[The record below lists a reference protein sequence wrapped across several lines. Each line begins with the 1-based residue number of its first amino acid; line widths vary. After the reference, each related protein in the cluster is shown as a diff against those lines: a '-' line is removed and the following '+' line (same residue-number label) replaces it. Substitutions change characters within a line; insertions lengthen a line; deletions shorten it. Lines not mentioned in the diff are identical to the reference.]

1 MWLDNI
7 IPQLPTSS
15 SELIIYIIAGLGAI
29 MVVYSQFVEKENRRD
44 EIRSIGALGILLYAY
59 SVFNLVFMLVAGG
72 IFLAALIE
80 LIEIKLGI
88 HIHPNNP
95 NK

>member
-1 MWLDNI
+1 MLFDTLL
-7 IPQLPTSS
+7 PQLPHSLGET
-15 SELIIYIIAGLGAI
+15 LIYIIAGLGAI

-59 SVFNLVFMLVAGG
+59 HVFNLVFMVVSAG

-88 HIHPNNP
+88 HIHPERH
-95 NK
+95 

>member
-1 MWLDNI
+1 MWLDTLL
-7 IPQLPTSS
+7 PQLPKNAFETAV
-15 SELIIYIIAGLGAI
+15 YIIASLGAI

-44 EIRSIGALGILLYAY
+44 EIRSIGALGLLLYAY
-59 SVFNLVFMLVAGG
+59 HVFNLVFMLVAAG

-88 HIHPNNP
+88 HVHPNNP

>member
-59 SVFNLVFMLVAGG
+59 DVFNLVFMLVAGG

-88 HIHPNNP
+88 HVHPDNP